1 MMDALIDD
9 PGWLRSVTG
18 AKGEDLDRDA
28 AKLAAH
34 RRVDRMILTRFVLVM
49 YHFEQALY
57 ADPDSGELNSVW
69 WDLVERFFYV
79 DRPPGATSPTGPRS
93 STSRSPPSTS
103 TTTCLGS

>member
-49 YHFEQALY
+49 YHF
-57 ADPDSGELNSVW
+57 
-69 WDLVERFFYV
+69 
-79 DRPPGATSPTGPRS
+79 
-93 STSRSPPSTS
+93 
-103 TTTCLGS
+103 